1 MTTSLTV
8 GLVQMT
14 GGVDPARNT
23 DTAVSLVR
31 QAAGQGAAFVLT
43 PEMTGLVDMRRERL
57 LANTTTEADDPTL
70 GALRAAAADLGVW
83 LLIGSLAL
91 KASADRDDRLVNRS
105 FLIGPDGAIVAR
117 YDKVHLFDVDLA
129 DGESYR
135 ESSLYD
141 GGTRAVVAETPWGG
155 VGLSVCY
162 DLRFAYLYRALALA
176 GARILTVPSAF
187 TRTTGQ
193 AHWHVLLRARAIET
207 GAFVLAP
214 AQVGDHE
221 DGRQTFG
228 HALAVDPWGRV
239 LVDGGAAVGVHL
251 AKLALDEVDRVRARI
266 PSLDHGRSVTVEE
279 RAMVEVSVP

>member
-14 GGVDPARNT
+14 GGVDVARNT
-23 DTAVSLVR
+23 DTAVGLVR
-31 QAAGQGAAFVLT
+31 EAAGQGAAFVLT
-43 PEMTGLVDMRRERL
+43 PEMTGLVDRRRDRL

-70 GALRAAAADLGVW
+70 AALRAVAADLGVW

-105 FLIGPDGAIVAR
+105 FLIGPDGAIAAR
-117 YDKVHLFDVDLA
+117 YDKVHLFDVDLP
-129 DGESYR
+129 DGDSYR

-141 GGTRAVVAETPWGG
+141 AGARAVVAQTPWGG

-162 DLRFAYLYRALALA
+162 DLRFASLYRALALA
-176 GARILTVPSAF
+176 GARLLTVPSAF

-214 AQVGDHE
+214 AQVGRHE

-239 LVDGGAAVGVHL
+239 LVDGGEAVGVHL

-266 PSLDHGRSVTVEE
+266 PSLDHGRSVTVQE
-279 RAMVEVSVP
+279 RATVEV

>member
-14 GGVDPARNT
+14 GGVDVARNT
-23 DTAVSLVR
+23 DTAVGLVR
-31 QAAGQGAAFVLT
+31 EAAGRGAGFVLT
-43 PEMTGLVDMRRERL
+43 PEMTGLVDRRRDRL
-57 LANTTTEADDPTL
+57 LANTATEADDPTL
-70 GALRAAAADLGVW
+70 DALRAVAAELGVW

-105 FLIGPDGAIVAR
+105 FLIGPDGGIAAR
-117 YDKVHLFDVDLA
+117 YDKVHLFDVDLP

-141 GGTRAVVAETPWGG
+141 GGARAVVAETPWGG

-162 DLRFAYLYRALALA
+162 DLRFASLYRALARA

-214 AQVGDHE
+214 AQVGRHE
-221 DGRQTFG
+221 DGRRTFG

-239 LVDGGAAVGVHL
+239 LVDGGEAVGVHL

-266 PSLDHGRSVTVEE
+266 PSLDHGRSVTVQD
-279 RAMVEVSVP
+279 RATVEV

>member
-14 GGVDPARNT
+14 GGVDVARNT
-23 DTAVSLVR
+23 DTAVGLVR
-31 QAAGQGAAFVLT
+31 EAAGRGAAFVLT
-43 PEMTGLVDMRRERL
+43 PEMTGLVDRRRDRL
-57 LANTTTEADDPTL
+57 LATTTTEADDPTL
-70 GALRAAAADLGVW
+70 AALRAVAADLGVW

-105 FLIGPDGAIVAR
+105 FLIGPDGVIAAR
-117 YDKVHLFDVDLA
+117 YDKVHLFDVDLP

-141 GGTRAVVAETPWGG
+141 GGVRAVVAQTPWGG

-162 DLRFAYLYRALALA
+162 DLRFASLYRALALA

-214 AQVGDHE
+214 AQVGRHE

-239 LVDGGAAVGVHL
+239 LVDGGEAVGVHL

-266 PSLDHGRSVTVEE
+266 PSLDHGRSVTVQE
-279 RAMVEVSVP
+279 RATVEV

>member
-14 GGVDPARNT
+14 GGVDVARNT
-23 DTAVSLVR
+23 HTAVGLVR
-31 QAAGQGAAFVLT
+31 EAAGQGAAFVLT
-43 PEMTGLVDMRRERL
+43 PEMTGLVDRRRDRL

-70 GALRAAAADLGVW
+70 AALRAVAADLGVW

-105 FLIGPDGAIVAR
+105 FLIGSDGAIAAR
-117 YDKVHLFDVDLA
+117 YDKVHLFDVDLP

-141 GGTRAVVAETPWGG
+141 GGARAVVAQTPWGG

-162 DLRFAYLYRALALA
+162 DLRFASLYRALALA
-176 GARILTVPSAF
+176 GARLLTVPSAF

-214 AQVGDHE
+214 AQVGRHE
-221 DGRQTFG
+221 DGRRTFG

-239 LVDGGAAVGVHL
+239 LVDGGEAVGVHL

-266 PSLDHGRSVTVEE
+266 PSLDHGRSVTVQE
-279 RAMVEVSVP
+279 RATVEV

>member
-14 GGVDPARNT
+14 GGVDVARNI
-23 DTAVSLVR
+23 DTAVGLVR
-31 QAAGQGAAFVLT
+31 EAAGRGAAFVLT
-43 PEMTGLVDMRRERL
+43 PEMTGLVDRRRDRL

-70 GALRAAAADLGVW
+70 AALRAVAADLGVW

-105 FLIGPDGAIVAR
+105 FLIGPDGAIAAR
-117 YDKVHLFDVDLA
+117 YDKVHLFDVDLP

-141 GGTRAVVAETPWGG
+141 GGARAVVAETPWGG

-162 DLRFAYLYRALALA
+162 DLRFASLYRALALA
-176 GARILTVPSAF
+176 GARLLTVPSAF
-187 TRTTGQ
+187 TRTTGE

-214 AQVGDHE
+214 AQVGRHE

-239 LVDGGAAVGVHL
+239 LVDGGEAVGVHL

-266 PSLDHGRSVTVEE
+266 PSLDHGRSVTVQE
-279 RAMVEVSVP
+279 RATVEV

>member
-14 GGVDPARNT
+14 GGVDVARNT
-23 DTAVSLVR
+23 DTAVGLVR
-31 QAAGQGAAFVLT
+31 EAAGQGAAFVLT
-43 PEMTGLVDMRRERL
+43 PEMTGLVDRRRDRL

-70 GALRAAAADLGVW
+70 AALRAVAADLGVW

-105 FLIGPDGAIVAR
+105 FLIGPDGAIAAR
-117 YDKVHLFDVDLA
+117 YDKVHLFDVDLP

-141 GGTRAVVAETPWGG
+141 GGARAVVAQTPWGG

-162 DLRFAYLYRALALA
+162 DLRFASLYRALALA
-176 GARILTVPSAF
+176 GARLLTVPSAF
-187 TRTTGQ
+187 TRTTGE

-214 AQVGDHE
+214 AQVGRHE

-239 LVDGGAAVGVHL
+239 LVDGGEAVGVHL

-266 PSLDHGRSVTVEE
+266 PSLDHGRSVTVQE
-279 RAMVEVSVP
+279 RATVEV

>member
-14 GGVDPARNT
+14 GGVDVARHT
-23 DTAVSLVR
+23 DTAVGLVR
-31 QAAGQGAAFVLT
+31 EAAGRGAAFVLT
-43 PEMTGLVDMRRERL
+43 PEMTGLVDRRRDRL

-70 GALRAAAADLGVW
+70 AALRAVAADLGVW

-105 FLIGPDGAIVAR
+105 FLIGPDGAIAAR
-117 YDKVHLFDVDLA
+117 YDKVHLFDVDLP

-141 GGTRAVVAETPWGG
+141 GGARAVVAQTPWGG

-162 DLRFAYLYRALALA
+162 DLRFASLYRALALA
-176 GARILTVPSAF
+176 GARLLTVPSAF
-187 TRTTGQ
+187 TRTTGE

-214 AQVGDHE
+214 AQVGRHE

-239 LVDGGAAVGVHL
+239 LVDGGEAVGVHL

-266 PSLDHGRSVTVEE
+266 PSLDHGRSVTVQE
-279 RAMVEVSVP
+279 RATVEV

>member
-14 GGVDPARNT
+14 GGVDVARNT
-23 DTAVSLVR
+23 DTAVGLVR
-31 QAAGQGAAFVLT
+31 EAAGQGAAFVLT
-43 PEMTGLVDMRRERL
+43 PEMTGLVDRRRDRL

-70 GALRAAAADLGVW
+70 AALRAVAADLGVW

-105 FLIGPDGAIVAR
+105 FLIGPDGAIAAR
-117 YDKVHLFDVDLA
+117 YDKVHLFDVDLP

-141 GGTRAVVAETPWGG
+141 GGARAVVAQTPWGG

-162 DLRFAYLYRALALA
+162 DLRFASLYRALALA

-187 TRTTGQ
+187 TRTTGE

-214 AQVGDHE
+214 AQVGRHE

-239 LVDGGAAVGVHL
+239 LVDGGEAVGVHL

-266 PSLDHGRSVTVEE
+266 PSLDHGRSVTVQE
-279 RAMVEVSVP
+279 RATVEV

>member
-14 GGVDPARNT
+14 GGVDVARNT
-23 DTAVSLVR
+23 DTAVGLVR
-31 QAAGQGAAFVLT
+31 EAAGRGAAFVLT
-43 PEMTGLVDMRRERL
+43 PEMTGLVDRRRDRL

-70 GALRAAAADLGVW
+70 AALRAVAADLGVW

-105 FLIGPDGAIVAR
+105 FLIGPDGAIAAR
-117 YDKVHLFDVDLA
+117 YDKVHLFDVDLP

-141 GGTRAVVAETPWGG
+141 GGARAVVAQTPWGG

-162 DLRFAYLYRALALA
+162 DLRFASLYRALARA
-176 GARILTVPSAF
+176 GARLLTVPSAF
-187 TRTTGQ
+187 TRTTGE

-214 AQVGDHE
+214 AQVGRHE
-221 DGRQTFG
+221 DGRRTFG

-239 LVDGGAAVGVHL
+239 LVDGGEAVGVHL

-266 PSLDHGRSVTVEE
+266 PSLDHGRSVTVQE
-279 RAMVEVSVP
+279 RATVEV